1 MIEHKEDQIPDG
13 GEEAGES
20 AASTGEEAPADGGKQ
35 ASEKV
40 SLGMLESALEEAR
53 AEAAD
58 AREQHVRAVAELENV
73 RRRTARDVEN
83 AHKYGVERLA
93 AEMLVVKDSLEMGI
107 EAAREAGADKGV
119 EEGFEAVLKLLV
131 QSLGKFGISE
141 VNPDGEVF
149 DPEFHE
155 AMAAQPSAELEPG
168 MVMNVVQKGYRI
180 HERLLR
186 PARVIV
192 SRAVDE

>member
-1 MIEHKEDQIPDG
+1 MIEQKEDQVSAEGEGVGEVAESAGEDAHADG
-13 GEEAGES
+13 GEETS
-20 AASTGEEAPADGGKQ
+20 D
-35 ASEKV
+35 KV
-40 SLGMLESALEEAR
+40 SLGVLESALEEAR
-53 AEAAD
+53 AAAAE

-73 RRRTARDVEN
+73 RRRAARDVEN

-93 AEMLVVKDSLEMGI
+93 AEMLVVKDSLEMGL
-107 EAAREAGADKGV
+107 EAAREAGADQGV
-119 EEGFEAVLKLLV
+119 EAGFEAVLKLLV

-141 VNPDGEVF
+141 VNPDGEAF

-155 AMAAQPSAELEPG
+155 ALAAQPSAEIEPG
-168 MVMNVVQKGYRI
+168 MVMDVVQKGYRI

-192 SRAVDE
+192 SRAVEE

>member
-1 MIEHKEDQIPDG
+1 MIEQKEDQVPDE
-13 GEEAGES
+13 GEGVGEAAEPARGDE
-20 AASTGEEAPADGGKQ
+20 PADAGKE

-40 SLGMLESALEEAR
+40 SLGVLEAALEEAR

-83 AHKYGVERLA
+83 AHKFGVERLA
-93 AEMLVVKDSLEMGI
+93 AEMLVVKDSLEMGL
-107 EAAREAGADKGV
+107 EAGREAGADKGV

-131 QSLGKFGISE
+131 QSLAKFGISE
-141 VNPDGEVF
+141 VNPDGEAF

-192 SRAVDE
+192 SRAVEE